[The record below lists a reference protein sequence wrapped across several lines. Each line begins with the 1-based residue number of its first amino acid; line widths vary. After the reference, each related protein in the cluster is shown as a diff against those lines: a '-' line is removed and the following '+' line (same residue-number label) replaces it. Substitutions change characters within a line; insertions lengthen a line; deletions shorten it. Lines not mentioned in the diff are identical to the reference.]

1 MRFIRTIL
9 FLLLLSGLLLLPV
22 QAATLPRL
30 VDQAGILT
38 SEEASNLLLSLDEI
52 SRQQSCD
59 VVIVTVPSLEGKDV
73 TAYADDFYDTNAYG
87 AGSDRTG
94 ILLLLAM
101 EEREWAI
108 STTGGAI
115 SVFTDASLRQM
126 ENAFLPDL
134 RSGSYAAA
142 FSSFVSS
149 CGSRLAQTENGIP
162 AGGSQGFSL
171 LSPLSTLAV
180 VAAGILTAA
189 LIVTQMKRQLRS
201 VAPQRAASSYIR
213 PGTPQLL
220 EQRDQF
226 LYRTLSRTPRP
237 KSSGGSST
245 HRSSS
250 GTRHGG
256 SRGRF

>member
-1 MRFIRTIL
+1 MRFIRTTF
-9 FLLLLSGLLLLPV
+9 FLLLLSCLFLMPA
-22 QAATLPRL
+22 QAAALPLL

-38 SEEASNLLLSLDEI
+38 SDEASELLTSLNEV
-52 SRQQSCD
+52 SQERNCD

-73 TAYADDFYDTNAYG
+73 TAYADDFYNTNGYG
-87 AGSDRTG
+87 AGSDQTG
-94 ILLLLAM
+94 ILFLLSM

-115 SVFTDASLRQM
+115 SVFTDASLRQI
-126 ENAFLPDL
+126 EDAFLPDL

-142 FSSFVSS
+142 FTSFLSS
-149 CGSRLAQTENGIP
+149 CDSRLAQAESGISDNV
-162 AGGSQGFSL
+162 SQGFSF
-171 LSPLSTLAV
+171 LSPLSTLVV
-180 VAAGILTAA
+180 VAAGILVAA
-189 LIVTQMKRQLRS
+189 LIVNQMRRQLRS
-201 VAPQRAASSYIR
+201 VAPQRTAASYIR
-213 PGTPQLL
+213 PGTPQLQ

-226 LYRTLSRTPRP
+226 LYRTISRTPRP
-237 KSSGGSST
+237 KSSSSSST